1 MGSTPRLS
9 LKIMIKTMIQKINI
23 KFGIEIKW
31 NQTMRGELKKTIK
44 KINETERNYN
54 ENNWDN
60 FLYKKK
66 GMKIKKKI
74 N

>member
-1 MGSTPRLS
+1 
-9 LKIMIKTMIQKINI
+9 
-23 KFGIEIKW
+23 
-31 NQTMRGELKKTIK
+31 MRGELKKTIK

-54 ENNWDN
+54 EKNWDN
-60 FLYKKK
+60 FIYKKK